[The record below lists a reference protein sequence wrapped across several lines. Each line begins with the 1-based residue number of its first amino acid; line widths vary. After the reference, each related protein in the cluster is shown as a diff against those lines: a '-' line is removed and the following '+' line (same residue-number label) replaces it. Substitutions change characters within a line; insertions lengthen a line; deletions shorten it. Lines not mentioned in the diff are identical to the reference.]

1 MNYQIS
7 INYTDN
13 PNKAGKLTLT
23 NLSNEV
29 ILDKVP
35 VSIPDSYLKNG
46 NNVES
51 LSVSMELKNITTNI
65 RLTSDVGY
73 YQSAKKISGLD
84 SIIKTNTGY
93 GFIANTQSTNEL
105 LNTTQDCFVLLDKD
119 YKKLEQICSMDSFNR
134 VDLTTKKVS
143 FLWFPGNV
151 NRNNELLNVSVALNV
166 MDKKEKEFLAKEKA
180 LYTKP
185 VEAKKNNKKLYID
198 HFQADTDVK
207 YAPQEE
213 GTKKSDKSTYLV
225 LNTNGSKID
234 ANQARIRQDEERRR
248 QADEDYRRR
257 QSNDSSNN
265 LDAFDV
271 VFMYNNPGL
280 APMYK
285 PNSMLA
291 WALYFNNDDKQ
302 VNNVSV
308 RENINSIPGFEKVE
322 NTEVKYTTSGYS
334 VNMYED
340 EQKQKLIG
348 TLVHDS
354 NDSSYIIE
362 SPNGGKTT
370 LNMDSNGDAKGYVNG
385 EKGDTN
391 FNFVQNGS
399 GGFSGNWES
408 ESSQGIKISS
418 GVSMSENFAPK
429 SSPFEPVDIGA
440 VIQNRYNTTN
450 DIKIEPPPPPPP
462 PPSDD
467 ARWSS
472 SNDSYNS
479 GSSFSP

>member
-7 INYTDN
+7 ISYTDN

-23 NLSNEV
+23 NSNNKV

-35 VSIPDSYLKNG
+35 VSIPERYL
-46 NNVES
+46 ES
-51 LSVSMELKNITTNI
+51 GSNLKSLDISMELKNITTNI
-65 RLTSDVGY
+65 KLTVDAEY
-73 YQSAKKISGLD
+73 YQAAKKMSQLGLD
-84 SIIKTNTGY
+84 SVIKTNTGY
-93 GFIANTQSTNEL
+93 GFITNTQSSNGL
-105 LNTTQDCFVLLDKD
+105 LNTTEDCFVMAQKD
-119 YKKLEQICSMDSFNR
+119 YKKFEQATTTGNSFTSNK
-134 VDLTTKKVS
+134 VKLTTEQVS

-151 NRNNELLNVSVALNV
+151 NRAGESLNVSKILNLI
-166 MDKKEKEFLAKEKA
+166 DKKEKEFTEKQQEIYKKPIETSKPEKKSSFDSSLKNVVDNKLASNIKQES
-180 LYTKP
+180 
-185 VEAKKNNKKLYID
+185 IRR
-198 HFQADTDVK
+198 
-207 YAPQEE
+207 QEE
-213 GTKKSDKSTYLV
+213 ERK
-225 LNTNGSKID
+225 
-234 ANQARIRQDEERRR
+234 RQEND
-248 QADEDYRRR
+248 DYRSR
-257 QSNDSSNN
+257 QSNDDYRSRND

-302 VNNVSV
+302 VNNASV
-308 RENINSIPGFEKVE
+308 KENITSIPGFEKVE

-354 NDSSYIIE
+354 NNSSYIME
-362 SPNGGKTT
+362 SPSGAKTT
-370 LNMDSNGDAKGYVNG
+370 LNIDSNGDAKGYVNG

-391 FNFVQNGS
+391 FNFVQNNN

-418 GVSMSENFAPK
+418 GVSMSESFAPT

-440 VIQNRYNTTN
+440 VIQNRYDTTN
-450 DIKIEPPPPPPP
+450 DMKIEPPPPPPQ
-462 PPSDD
+462 DD

-479 GSSFSP
+479 GGSFSP